1 MTEKMNQ
8 LMKDVPAIR
17 WTALILL
24 ASAMFF
30 GYIFMDILSPLQ
42 ELLQTSRGWSPD
54 AYGHYAGSETFLN
67 VFVFFLIFAGI
78 ILDKMGVRFTA
89 ILSGA
94 VMLAGA
100 SINYFAVSNA
110 FIGSGAESLMNR
122 FMNLPLEWW
131 NITPFY
137 EGMPGIGENVGYRFH
152 VLRLWRRN
160 GRNYSFPR
168 NRQMVQRER
177 NGTRHGGRNGYCPC
191 GSRRSRLRLPGLG
204 Q

>member
-1 MTEKMNQ
+1 MTEKINQ

-78 ILDKMGVRFTA
+78 ILDKMGVRSQLFFPGPLCSQGHPST
-89 ILSGA
+89 ILLSA
-94 VMLAGA
+94 MHLSV
-100 SINYFAVSNA
+100 
-110 FIGSGAESLMNR
+110 AEQ
-122 FMNLPLEWW
+122 NL
-131 NITPFY
+131 
-137 EGMPGIGENVGYRFH
+137 
-152 VLRLWRRN
+152 
-160 GRNYSFPR
+160 S
-168 NRQMVQRER
+168 
-177 NGTRHGGRNGYCPC
+177 
-191 GSRRSRLRLPGLG
+191 
-204 Q
+204 

>member
-1 MTEKMNQ
+1 MTEKINQ

-78 ILDKMGVRFTA
+78 ILDKWAFASQLFFPGP
-89 ILSGA
+89 LCSP
-94 VMLAGA
+94 GA
-100 SINYFAVSNA
+100 SSQLFRCQQCI
-110 FIGSGAESLMNR
+110 
-122 FMNLPLEWW
+122 
-131 NITPFY
+131 
-137 EGMPGIGENVGYRFH
+137 YR
-152 VLRLWRRN
+152 
-160 GRNYSFPR
+160 
-168 NRQMVQRER
+168 
-177 NGTRHGGRNGYCPC
+177 
-191 GSRRSRLRLPGLG
+191 
-204 Q
+204 

>member
-89 ILSGA
+89 ILLCSQGHPSTISLSA
-94 VMLAGA
+94 MHLSV
-100 SINYFAVSNA
+100 
-110 FIGSGAESLMNR
+110 AEQ
-122 FMNLPLEWW
+122 NL
-131 NITPFY
+131 
-137 EGMPGIGENVGYRFH
+137 
-152 VLRLWRRN
+152 
-160 GRNYSFPR
+160 S
-168 NRQMVQRER
+168 
-177 NGTRHGGRNGYCPC
+177 
-191 GSRRSRLRLPGLG
+191 
-204 Q
+204 

>member
-78 ILDKMGVRFTA
+78 ILDKMG
-89 ILSGA
+89 
-94 VMLAGA
+94 
-100 SINYFAVSNA
+100 FA
-110 FIGSGAESLMNR
+110 
-122 FMNLPLEWW
+122 
-131 NITPFY
+131 
-137 EGMPGIGENVGYRFH
+137 
-152 VLRLWRRN
+152 
-160 GRNYSFPR
+160 
-168 NRQMVQRER
+168 
-177 NGTRHGGRNGYCPC
+177 
-191 GSRRSRLRLPGLG
+191 SRLFFPGLLCSQG
-204 Q
+204 HPSTISLSAMHLSVAEQNLS

>member
-89 ILSGA
+89 ILYLWNGGTSPRFTRA
-94 VMLAGA
+94 CLRQLKCRL
-100 SINYFAVSNA
+100 SVSCSSVVA
-110 FIGSGAESLMNR
+110 
-122 FMNLPLEWW
+122 
-131 NITPFY
+131 
-137 EGMPGIGENVGYRFH
+137 
-152 VLRLWRRN
+152 
-160 GRNYSFPR
+160 
-168 NRQMVQRER
+168 
-177 NGTRHGGRNGYCPC
+177 
-191 GSRRSRLRLPGLG
+191 
-204 Q
+204 

>member
-1 MTEKMNQ
+1 MSGNHFPEMCIRDSINTMTEKMNQ

-89 ILSGA
+89 IP
-94 VMLAGA
+94 
-100 SINYFAVSNA
+100 VSYTHLDVYKRQKHGYSRSN
-110 FIGSGAESLMNR
+110 IG
-122 FMNLPLEWW
+122 
-131 NITPFY
+131 
-137 EGMPGIGENVGYRFH
+137 
-152 VLRLWRRN
+152 
-160 GRNYSFPR
+160 
-168 NRQMVQRER
+168 
-177 NGTRHGGRNGYCPC
+177 
-191 GSRRSRLRLPGLG
+191 
-204 Q
+204 

>member
-54 AYGHYAGSETFLN
+54 AYGHYTGSETFLN

-94 VMLAGA
+94 VMLADCNYIVSSLLAKMIRFTRRFSHIACKGK
-100 SINYFAVSNA
+100 YFAQKAV
-110 FIGSGAESLMNR
+110 ICKGSMGK
-122 FMNLPLEWW
+122 
-131 NITPFY
+131 
-137 EGMPGIGENVGYRFH
+137 
-152 VLRLWRRN
+152 
-160 GRNYSFPR
+160 
-168 NRQMVQRER
+168 
-177 NGTRHGGRNGYCPC
+177 
-191 GSRRSRLRLPGLG
+191 
-204 Q
+204 

>member
-30 GYIFMDILSPLQ
+30 GYIFMDILSPFTRTF
-42 ELLQTSRGWSPD
+42 ETSRGWSPD

-137 EGMPGIGENVGYRFH
+137 EGMPASAKMSAIGFMFFGCGS
-152 VLRLWRRN
+152 RN
-160 GRNYSFPR
+160 GGNYSFPR
-168 NRQMVQRER
+168 NCQMVQRER
-177 NGTRHGGRNGYCPC
+177 NGTRPWG
-191 GSRRSRLRLPGLG
+191 
-204 Q
+204 

>member
-67 VFVFFLIFAGI
+67 VFVFFLFFPGPLCSQGHPSTIS
-78 ILDKMGVRFTA
+78 
-89 ILSGA
+89 LSA
-94 VMLAGA
+94 MHLSV
-100 SINYFAVSNA
+100 
-110 FIGSGAESLMNR
+110 AEL
-122 FMNLPLEWW
+122 NL
-131 NITPFY
+131 
-137 EGMPGIGENVGYRFH
+137 
-152 VLRLWRRN
+152 
-160 GRNYSFPR
+160 S
-168 NRQMVQRER
+168 
-177 NGTRHGGRNGYCPC
+177 
-191 GSRRSRLRLPGLG
+191 
-204 Q
+204 

>member
-1 MTEKMNQ
+1 MTEKINQ

-30 GYIFMDILSPLQ
+30 GYIFMDILSPFQ
-42 ELLQTSRGWSPD
+42 ELLQTSRVWSPD

-94 VMLAGA
+94 AMLAGA
-100 SINYFAVSNA
+100 AINYFAGSNA
-110 FIGSGAESLMNR
+110 LIGSGAESLMNR

-137 EGMPGIGENVGYRFH
+137 EGMPA
-152 VLRLWRRN
+152 
-160 GRNYSFPR
+160 SA
-168 NRQMVQRER
+168 
-177 NGTRHGGRNGYCPC
+177 
-191 GSRRSRLRLPGLG
+191 
-204 Q
+204 

>member
-67 VFVFFLIFAGI
+67 VFVFFLILRVSFSIKWVFA
-78 ILDKMGVRFTA
+78 
-89 ILSGA
+89 
-94 VMLAGA
+94 
-100 SINYFAVSNA
+100 
-110 FIGSGAESLMNR
+110 
-122 FMNLPLEWW
+122 
-131 NITPFY
+131 
-137 EGMPGIGENVGYRFH
+137 
-152 VLRLWRRN
+152 
-160 GRNYSFPR
+160 
-168 NRQMVQRER
+168 
-177 NGTRHGGRNGYCPC
+177 
-191 GSRRSRLRLPGLG
+191 SRLFFPGPLCSQG
-204 Q
+204 HPSTISLSAMHLSVAELNLS

>member
-137 EGMPGIGENVGYRFH
+137 EGMPASAKMSAIGFMFFG
-152 VLRLWRRN
+152 
-160 GRNYSFPR
+160 GGNYSFPR
-168 NRQMVQRER
+168 NCQMVQRER

-191 GSRRSRLRLPGLG
+191 GSRRSRLRLSGLG